1 MSEGSRSVSVADD
14 SAVAADRS
22 GSLWLRLG
30 QAWRGVTLAV
40 AFVLGFAPLV
50 PRYPS
55 VGFDA
60 SWISAVRDAGS
71 RDLAWGT
78 DFIYTAGPLG
88 DLYTGAWSPE
98 LSWLIPGIGIA
109 YCLIAAALA
118 YELLRSHPWWT
129 TPLAALLV
137 TSGLVG
143 RDAIY
148 LLPPFLLA
156 TLVASEAPVDDP
168 PAPTRRLVWL
178 AIAAAPAGLL
188 PLVKLSGVPV
198 AVLSVAYCFLVLA
211 RRGEWSRAVVVL
223 VAPFVTLV
231 VAWLA
236 VGQPLSSLW
245 DWART
250 AVMVVGGYSQALAQ
264 AGPFVYVVVFV
275 TSGAAITLIVLAR
288 LGSER
293 GRLER
298 IAFAALTAATCFLA
312 FKSGFVRQD
321 AHVLLA
327 ASSLLAVV
335 AVVVC
340 RLPRLAACAV
350 GAVGVVTWFV
360 MAHAAAVSTP
370 QIVGDA
376 LQRAWLDAPRAAADR
391 LFRSDR
397 LEARYE
403 AAEAAIRRDPRMP
416 QVAPGGSYDLY
427 TSELSFLFAQGVD
440 WSPRPAVQSRTAYTP
455 GLAELDRAHLES
467 GDRPDHLLVR
477 FDLRDGIWAPLG
489 DGASW
494 LSMARWYDYGGEAG
508 QYIRLDARHEPRSI
522 EYGPAHTET
531 GQLGN
536 DLAMET
542 PHGWDGL
549 VATIQLDPT
558 WRGRLVSTVLRSSN
572 VRITERLDDGSSF
585 TKRFLPQLGSVEVVV
600 SPHLNSASALATLID
615 PTGVSHA
622 LRRTEAIR
630 LTADTPAD
638 WARTAVLTYR
648 PFRIAR

>member
-440 WSPRPAVQSRTAYTP
+440 WSPDRLCRAALPTLPAWPSSTVRTWSPATGPTICWSASTYGTASGHRWVTEPAGCRWLAGMTTAAKQVSTYVSTHDTSPEASSTVPRTPRPGSWETTWRWRPRTAGTGWSPPSSSIRP
-455 GLAELDRAHLES
+455 GGAAW
-467 GDRPDHLLVR
+467 
-477 FDLRDGIWAPLG
+477 FPLC
-489 DGASW
+489 S
-494 LSMARWYDYGGEAG
+494 
-508 QYIRLDARHEPRSI
+508 
-522 EYGPAHTET
+522 GPATCGSPSGST
-531 GQLGN
+531 TAAASPN
-536 DLAMET
+536 DSCLSSAASRSWSRRT
-542 PHGWDGL
+542 
-549 VATIQLDPT
+549 
-558 WRGRLVSTVLRSSN
+558 STRP
-572 VRITERLDDGSSF
+572 R
-585 TKRFLPQLGSVEVVV
+585 P
-600 SPHLNSASALATLID
+600 SPH
-615 PTGVSHA
+615 
-622 LRRTEAIR
+622 
-630 LTADTPAD
+630 
-638 WARTAVLTYR
+638 
-648 PFRIAR
+648 